1 MPTRQDKSE
10 ISRKILSDLTT
21 YSKYSKYLESAK
33 RRETWEE
40 TVLRNVEMHV
50 KKFPSLENEIYSAYQ
65 YVLNKEVLPSM
76 RSLQFGG
83 KPIELMPSRLF
94 NCLGEETEFITS
106 KGLKTFKDFND
117 GDEVIVPTHIG
128 RWSKAIVRCYGKQK
142 LNKITFHKG
151 RSEKIIYATENHRW
165 ITYNGDNTTDLSVG
179 DIIFPT
185 VRNNN
190 FDYDNAEPMEK
201 LYWCYGFVY
210 GDGSLVKSNNITY
223 SMVRLCGADSKFLYR
238 FKEMGFSTSEPNSCH
253 GDTIVYTG
261 KYQKTAP
268 DVSKEKLSMIKAF
281 LDGYLSADG
290 CKNSDWHENN
300 ELSKYKSIQS
310 SEKDHFTFLKSALDM
325 CGYYIV
331 GIKELTDQETNYG
344 IRPETYQ
351 FSIINKIGS
360 KSNTAWIVSNIEE
373 TDRYEN
379 VWCLEVENDKSFILS
394 GGLVTGNCSFMAI
407 DDIACFSEC
416 MFLLLGGSGVGYSV
430 QKHHISKLPE
440 IIGPKSRTRRYL
452 ISDSIEGWADAVKVL
467 VESYFLNKPDPIF
480 DFRDIRKKGAR
491 LITSGGKAPGPQ
503 PLKDCLHNIRKIFDG
518 AKSDRGVG
526 TKLTSLEAHD
536 ILCFIADAVLSG
548 GIRRAALISL
558 FSFDDEDMLTCK
570 FGNWWEL
577 NPQRARSNNSAV
589 ALRHKIKEK
598 DFYEFWEKVKASNA
612 GEPGIYFT
620 NDKDWGCNPC
630 CEISLRSNGFCNLT
644 TVNVS
649 DVSSQEDLNNRV
661 KAAAFIGTLQASYT
675 DFHYLREIWKENSEK
690 ESLLGVSLT
699 GIASKTLEKL
709 DLKQAAEQAI
719 IENKRVAKLIGINPA
734 ARITCI
740 KPEGTASCVVGS
752 SSGIH
757 AWHNDYYIRRLRVG
771 KNEQLYSYLKRAIPE
786 LVEDDVLKPES
797 MSVVSI
803 PIKAPEGAILRHE
816 GAFSLLERGK
826 KFYQDWV
833 VPGHIKGQNTHN
845 VSITVSI
852 KDDEWESVGKWMWEN
867 RNFYNGISVL
877 PYDGGSYVQAPFQ
890 DCTEE
895 VYNEMMEKV
904 RNIDLT
910 KVIEEEDNTDLKEQA
925 ACAGGACE
933 IK

>member
-1 MPTRQDKSE
+1 MREREEMNKSE
-10 ISRKILSDLTT
+10 ISRKILSDITT
-21 YSKYSKYLESAK
+21 YSKYAKYLDGAK

-40 TVLRNVEMHV
+40 TVLRNITMHV
-50 KKFPSLENEIYSAYQ
+50 KKNPTLENEIYAAYSF
-65 YVLNKEVLPSM
+65 VLNKEVLPSM

-94 NCLGEETEFITS
+94 NC
-106 KGLKTFKDFND
+106 
-117 GDEVIVPTHIG
+117 
-128 RWSKAIVRCYGKQK
+128 
-142 LNKITFHKG
+142 
-151 RSEKIIYATENHRW
+151 
-165 ITYNGDNTTDLSVG
+165 
-179 DIIFPT
+179 
-185 VRNNN
+185 
-190 FDYDNAEPMEK
+190 
-201 LYWCYGFVY
+201 
-210 GDGSLVKSNNITY
+210 
-223 SMVRLCGADSKFLYR
+223 
-238 FKEMGFSTSEPNSCH
+238 
-253 GDTIVYTG
+253 
-261 KYQKTAP
+261 
-268 DVSKEKLSMIKAF
+268 
-281 LDGYLSADG
+281 
-290 CKNSDWHENN
+290 
-300 ELSKYKSIQS
+300 
-310 SEKDHFTFLKSALDM
+310 
-325 CGYYIV
+325 
-331 GIKELTDQETNYG
+331 
-344 IRPETYQ
+344 
-351 FSIINKIGS
+351 
-360 KSNTAWIVSNIEE
+360 
-373 TDRYEN
+373 
-379 VWCLEVENDKSFILS
+379 
-394 GGLVTGNCSFMAI
+394 SFMAI
-407 DDIACFSEC
+407 DDIACFAEC

-430 QKHHISKLPE
+430 QKHHIAKLPE

-518 AKSDRGVG
+518 AKAERGVG
-526 TKLTSLEAHD
+526 TKLTSLEVHD

-558 FSFDDEDMLTCK
+558 FSFDDDEMLTSK
-570 FGNWWEL
+570 FGQWWEL

-598 DFYEFWEKVKASNA
+598 DFKAFWEKVQASNA

-620 NDKDWGCNPC
+620 NDKDYGANPC
-630 CEISLRSNGFCNLT
+630 VEIALRSCQFCNLT

-649 DVSSQEDLNNRV
+649 DVTSQEDLNARV
-661 KAAAFIGTLQASYT
+661 KAATFLGTLQASWT

-690 ESLLGVSLT
+690 EALLGVSLT
-699 GIASKTLEKL
+699 GIASGTLDKL
-709 DLKQAAEQAI
+709 DLKQAAAI
-719 IENKRVAKLIGINPA
+719 AVEENKRVAKLLNINPA

-757 AWHNDYYIRRLRVG
+757 AWHNDYYIRRIRVG
-771 KNEQLYSYLKRAIPE
+771 KNEPLYAYLKRAIPE
-786 LVEDDVLKPES
+786 LMEDDVLKPDN
-797 MSVVSI
+797 MAIVSI

-826 KFYQDWV
+826 KYYQEWV

-852 KDDEWESVGKWMWEN
+852 KDDEWEAVGKWMWEN

-877 PYDGGSYVQAPFQ
+877 PFDGGSYVQAPFE

-895 VYNEMMEKV
+895 VYNSMMEKV

-910 KVIEEEDNTDLKEQA
+910 KVIEEEDNTELKEQA

-933 IK
+933 LR